1 VAFQPFVADRGRL
14 ARAYAAARCVVMPGE
29 HETFGLVA
37 LEAAASGARVVA
49 CTAAPSAGLL
59 GDLAHRFAPGDT
71 DGLAAA
77 IGAARAARSDPA
89 GAAALCWRLRWDRLF
104 AEELEDLRE
113 LA

>member
-1 VAFQPFVADRGRL
+1 
-14 ARAYAAARCVVMPGE
+14 MPGE